1 MSFGRE
7 LLQKKLAETPELPGV
22 YQMFDEHG
30 KILYIGKAKNL
41 RKRLSNYTRP
51 DLPLR
56 TARMVFLIRELE
68 YIITRNAAE
77 ALLLE
82 ASLIKK
88 MQPRFNV
95 LLKDDKS
102 FPYIKIDL
110 ENEFPKIIKYRGK
123 VTNSSLLYGPF
134 SSSNDVDTAISE
146 LQKIFLLRTC
156 SDYYFA
162 TRKRPCLLYQ
172 IKKCSAPCTGKIDKE
187 NYAALV
193 NQAKNFLSGKVS
205 IVQAQ
210 LSKQMQHYSD
220 ALEFER
226 AAELRDRIK
235 ALSIIQGRS
244 SNLNSNIKD
253 ADVIVALQQNGQ
265 YCVQIVFYRAGQ
277 YYGYKSYFPQNTE
290 GVSYEEVLGNFLG
303 LFYQSH
309 IPAETIILEKSIED
323 IDVIVSA
330 LNLLHHID
338 VKIIVN
344 DERKYTDVLNNALQ
358 NAKVALDNKLKFFL
372 QNKETLEELQKLFEL
387 DNLPTRIE
395 IYDNSHIMGQY
406 GVGVMVVSTQDGF
419 AKDQYRSYNIKSTIG
434 KHGGDDYQML
444 REMLTRRLNK
454 LDDNN
459 KPDLLIIDGG
469 KGHMSTALEVI
480 EKIAPDIKFVCMA
493 KGVDRNAGKEFFHM
507 PNKEPYTLDKNTK
520 LMKYLQILRDEAHN
534 FAITTHRKK
543 RIKSI
548 SFSSLDAMPNIGQ
561 MRKTLLLKHFGSLDA
576 IKQATL
582 EQISNISGIGT
593 KIAKQIYD
601 SLR

>member
-1 MSFGRE
+1 MSVGRE
-7 LLQKKLAETPELPGV
+7 LLQQKLPEIPELPGV
-22 YQMFDEHG
+22 YQMFDDIS

-41 RKRLSNYTRP
+41 RKRLANYTRQ

-56 TARMVFLIRELE
+56 TARMVFLIQKLE
-68 YIITRNAAE
+68 YIITRNASE

-110 ENEFPKIIKYRGK
+110 ENEFPKISKYRGK

-134 SSSNDVDTAISE
+134 STSGDVDIAISE

-172 IKKCSAPCTGKIDKE
+172 IKKCSGPCTAKIDKE
-187 NYAALV
+187 DYTALV
-193 NQAKNFLSGKVS
+193 NQAKNFLSGK
-205 IVQAQ
+205 IGLVQSQ

-220 ALEFER
+220 ELEFER
-226 AAELRDRIK
+226 AAEIRDRIK
-235 ALSIIQGRS
+235 ALSIIQSRS
-244 SNLNSNIKD
+244 SHLNSNIKD
-253 ADVIVALQQNGQ
+253 ADVIVALEQNGQ
-265 YCVQIVFYRAGQ
+265 YCVQIIFYRAGQ

-290 GVSYEEVLGNFLG
+290 GVNYDEVLSNFLG
-303 LFYQSH
+303 LFYQNH
-309 IPAETIILEKSIED
+309 VPAETIILEKMIED
-323 IDVIVSA
+323 IDVIVVA
-330 LNLLHHID
+330 LNMLHHID
-338 VKIIVN
+338 VKIIIN
-344 DERKYTDVLNNALQ
+344 DGRKYTDILNNALQ

-372 QNKETLEELQKLFEL
+372 QNKEILEEIQKLFDLEK
-387 DNLPTRIE
+387 LPTRIE

-419 AKDQYRSYNIKSTIG
+419 AKDQYRSYNIKSTVG

-444 REMLTRRLNK
+444 REMLSRRLSK

-459 KPDLLIIDGG
+459 KPDLIIIDGG

-480 EKIAPDIKFVCMA
+480 EKIAPDIQFVCMA
-493 KGVDRNAGKEFFHM
+493 KGVDRNAGKEFFHI
-507 PNKEPYTLDKNTK
+507 PNKEPFTLDKHTK

-543 RIKSI
+543 RIKAI
-548 SFSSLDAMPNIGQ
+548 SFSSLDDIENIG
-561 MRKTLLLKHFGSLDA
+561 MKRKNLLLKNFGSLDA

-582 EQISNISGIGT
+582 EQINNISGIGT